1 MPDIYAL
8 INKMNDRALKKKF
21 KKRKKNS
28 PRPANKTI
36 VGKNNRLKNA
46 YNIFRNISAF
56 IFSSFYF

>member
-1 MPDIYAL
+1 MPDIYEL

-28 PRPANKTI
+28 PKPANKTI

-46 YNIFRNISAF
+46 CNYFRNISAF
-56 IFSSFYF
+56 VLFSFYF